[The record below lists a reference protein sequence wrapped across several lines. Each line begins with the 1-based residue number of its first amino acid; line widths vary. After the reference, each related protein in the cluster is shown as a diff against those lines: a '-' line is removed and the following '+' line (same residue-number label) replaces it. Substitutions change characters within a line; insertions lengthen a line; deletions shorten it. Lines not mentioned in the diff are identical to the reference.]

1 MKNILNKHANRVIAH
16 SAGLALLIVTLA
28 FLSLT
33 KGWLALL
40 FIPLLMAFIPFLLAT
55 QIWTHVRSYR
65 HGTNLQ
71 LRKLAVWQ
79 VVLLLLAFLAA
90 PGVYD
95 TNDTMIFGVFQ
106 AGNDALLTG
115 ATSIFTLIVL
125 LAFVVVTI
133 WQFVILIKTRKTQK

>member
-1 MKNILNKHANRVIAH
+1 MKNVLNKHSNRVIAH
-16 SAGLALLIVTLA
+16 SVGLALLIVTLG

-40 FIPLLMAFIPFLLAT
+40 FIPLLMACMPFLLAT

-65 HGTNLQ
+65 RGANLQ
-71 LRKLAVWQ
+71 LRKLAIWQ
-79 VVLLLLAFLAA
+79 VVLLYTAFLAA

-106 AGNDALLTG
+106 VGNDALLTG
-115 ATSIFTLIVL
+115 VTSIFTLIAL
-125 LAFVVVTI
+125 LGFIAVTT
-133 WQFVILIKTRKTQK
+133 WQFVILIKTRKIQK